1 MSESKARYRVR
12 AKRVVEVPYEVGRL
26 WCRTLAVRTSSCNS
40 QWEVQYLMRGAVKA
54 RAAKYMLRN
63 TAATMLD

>member
-1 MSESKARYRVR
+1 MSESKVRYRMR
-12 AKRVVEVPYEVGRL
+12 AKTVVEVPYEVGRL
-26 WCRTLAVRTSSCNS
+26 WCRTLAVRASSNS

-63 TAATMLD
+63 TAATMFG